1 MRASRPIALLLGAAA
16 LLLLPTCD
24 AQPMRQA
31 TQKALPE
38 IASGAKL
45 AFPGA
50 EGFGRAARGGRGGRI
65 IAVTTLGD
73 AGPGT
78 LRACIDAHGPRVC
91 VFRVAGLIRYT
102 SLRPIIRNPYL
113 TIAGETAPG
122 GGIVIAHDGGGSA
135 FTPFVIKRTHDV
147 VVRHIRVRNDRDGVQ
162 RRADSAFIIEDSH
175 DVILDHV
182 SASWARDENIGGYAQ
197 NDRVTISWSIFAQGT
212 PPHDKCALLSSD
224 PTGPQRLSFLHNI
237 CAHNGD
243 RNPDVNVPPGGCVEV
258 INNVLYDAAL
268 QFTEV
273 WESYG
278 GSPVNVVGN
287 TYRRGPSTS
296 SVAYALDRPRIG
308 SKGRARI
315 FFSDNVLDGA
325 GIIVSPAAQAA
336 LVPMP
341 VCPLTIKPAAAAL
354 GYAQVL
360 ARAGAFPRDG
370 VDARM
375 VTDVLERAG
384 RIGMPDRRL
393 PHIDG
398 GTPYRDDDADG
409 MADRWEGERGLDPT
423 SNDAWEDH
431 DSDGWSNLEAFLDA
445 AHQARMKGEPIK

>member
-1 MRASRPIALLLGAAA
+1 M
-16 LLLLPTCD
+16 LLLPTCD
-24 AQPMRQA
+24 AQPARQ
-31 TQKALPE
+31 TMPNVLPK
-38 IASGAKL
+38 IANDAKL

-65 IAVTTLGD
+65 IPVTSLAD

-78 LRACIDAHGPRVC
+78 LRACIETLGPRVC

-122 GGIVIAHDGGGSA
+122 DGIVIAHDGGRSA

-147 VVRHIRVRNDRDGVQ
+147 VVRHIRVRNDRDGAQ

-182 SASWARDENIGGYAQ
+182 SASWARDENVGGYAQ

-224 PTGPQRLSFLHNI
+224 PTGPQHLSFLHNL

-243 RNPDVNVPPGGCVEV
+243 RNPDVNIPPGGCAEV
-258 INNVLYDAAL
+258 VNNVLYNANM

-278 GSPVNVVGN
+278 GAQVNVVGN
-287 TYRRGPSTS
+287 TYRRGPNTS
-296 SVAYALDRPRIG
+296 SIAFVLDRPRIA
-308 SKGRARI
+308 SKGQARI
-315 FFSDNVLDGA
+315 FFSDNVLDGN
-325 GIIVSPAAQAA
+325 GLIVAPAAKGA
-336 LVPMP
+336 LVSTP
-341 VCPLTIKPAAAAL
+341 VCPLAIKPTAAAL
-354 GYAQVL
+354 SYAHVL
-360 ARAGAFPRDG
+360 ASVGAFPRDAIDKG
-370 VDARM
+370 IVA
-375 VTDVLERAG
+375 DVIKRTG
-384 RIGMPDRRL
+384 RIGMPNRRL
-393 PHIDG
+393 PPIDKG
-398 GTPYRDDDADG
+398 VPYFDVDADG
-409 MADRWEGERGLDPT
+409 MADNWERAHGADP
-423 SNDAWEDH
+423 SINDAWVDR
-431 DSDGWSNLEAFLDA
+431 DGDGWSNLEAFLHA
-445 AHQARMKGEPIK
+445 AHQARLKGMAIR